1 MFFYTKRIVLNVC
14 WHVNFDPLGIA
25 NALDLTDRILPRL
38 QAKPHC
44 RPKLLNFPPYSREEL
59 NAIVQDRLTQ
69 VCLFAYLVTCSYP
82 VSHSEVIIH
91 WHVCAF
97 RYQVKV
103 FWMPRRFSSVPGK
116 SQQCQEM
123 LAKHSTSAGKRAGS
137 TAESLA
143 QVWRL
148 VLWGS
153 HTSVYPSG
161 GLWRLWKRMTG
172 LKRRPNRRLA
182 LKVWITVQDVVENK
196 SHQTII
202 IVEKKKNT
210 SRF

>member
-1 MFFYTKRIVLNVC
+1 MFFFTKRIVLNVC
-14 WHVNFDPLGIA
+14 WHVNFVPLGIA

-69 VCLFAYLVTCSYP
+69 VCLLAYFVTCSYP
-82 VSHSEVIIH
+82 VSHSEVIMH
-91 WHVCAF
+91 WRVCAF
-97 RYQVKV
+97 RCQVKV
-103 FWMPRRFSSVPGK
+103 FWMPRQFSSVPGK

-123 LAKHSTSAGKRAGS
+123 LAKHSTSAGKRTGS
-137 TAESLA
+137 TAKSPA

-153 HTSVYPSG
+153 HTCLSF
-161 GLWRLWKRMTG
+161 
-172 LKRRPNRRLA
+172 RRA
-182 LKVWITVQDVVENK
+182 VE
-196 SHQTII
+196 
-202 IVEKKKNT
+202 IVEADDRSKTT
-210 SRF
+210 SEPAVSPKGRNCCTRCSGK